1 MEDRTMMNLMN
12 STSNFAMMHKYFI
25 KTPWIAKKVFSSY
38 VWSLPANNNEV
49 YLTFDDG
56 PHPTITPWVLDE
68 LEKYNVKATFFCI
81 GNNVERYPDIYKRI
95 LEEGHA
101 TGNHTYHH
109 LNGWKSDDQKYLD
122 DVSMAARF
130 IKSNL
135 FRPPYGRIKNNQ
147 AKKISNVLQTNNAQ
161 IIMWD
166 VLSADFDLSF
176 TKEQCLNNVLQN
188 VSPGSIIVFH
198 DSEKAFRNLEYVLPE
213 TLKSLDSEGYSFKM
227 IEL

>member
-1 MEDRTMMNLMN
+1 
-12 STSNFAMMHKYFI
+12 MHKYFI
-25 KTPWIAKKVFSSY
+25 KTPWFARKIFSSY
-38 VWSLPANNNEV
+38 IWSLPAGNNEV

-56 PHPTITPWVLDE
+56 PHPTITPWVLEE
-68 LEKYNVKATFFCI
+68 LEKYDAKATFFCI
-81 GNNVERYPDIYKRI
+81 GNNVERYPDVYKRI

-101 TGNHTYHH
+101 TGNHTFHH
-109 LNGWKSDDQKYLD
+109 LNGWKNEDEKYIED
-122 DVSMAARF
+122 ISMASQL

-135 FRPPYGRIKNNQ
+135 FRPPYGRIKNSQ
-147 AKKISNVLQTNNAQ
+147 AKKISDVLKTNDAQ

-198 DSEKAFRNLEYVLPE
+198 DSEKAFRNLEYALPE
-213 TLKSLDSEGYSFKM
+213 TLKSLNNEGYSFKK